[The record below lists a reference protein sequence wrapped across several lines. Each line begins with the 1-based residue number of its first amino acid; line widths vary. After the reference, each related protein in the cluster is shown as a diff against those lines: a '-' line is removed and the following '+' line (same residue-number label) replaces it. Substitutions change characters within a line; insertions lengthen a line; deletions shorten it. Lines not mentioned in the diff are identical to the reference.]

1 MAGAA
6 LSIPELSDGTALLL
20 FSMKH
25 IRSGHVFAAFLL
37 FASAASLAQTPAPTP
52 APPKAQEEIP
62 TYTDSAAS
70 EYVLLPVIVFDKKGR
85 FVDGL
90 QKKDFRVR
98 VDTTGVAI
106 DTFDRDDNA
115 PVSMAFLVDTS
126 GSMDI
131 AGKLTNAKRAIRS
144 IVQGRLPGDDFAL
157 FAFAEG
163 EVKMVADF
171 SSDSRKL
178 LAAMD
183 ELSAGGQTALFDAV
197 AATPR
202 LLKGKNA
209 KRAIILFTDGVD
221 NASKLSPTQ
230 MAEILQQVSTPVYAI
245 GMKNVMY
252 DLLTESQRQELFVD
266 NLKMLAVSSGGRMFL
281 AGGEEDLTPLA
292 AQVNSE
298 VRKQYI
304 LGFSPSGR
312 GELKY
317 RIVFVS
323 VTKKGNW
330 VVRTRRGYRGTAP
343 DSSASVDIQRKEGS

>member
-1 MAGAA
+1 
-6 LSIPELSDGTALLL
+6 
-20 FSMKH
+20 MKH

-163 EVKMVADF
+163 GVKMVADF

-178 LAAMD
+178 LAALD

-202 LLKGKNA
+202 LLKGKNG

-252 DLLTESQRQELFVD
+252 DLLSERQRQELFVD
-266 NLKMLAVSSGGRMFL
+266 NLRMLAASSGGRMFL

>member
-1 MAGAA
+1 MGPSAY
-6 LSIPELSDGTALLL
+6 D
-20 FSMKH
+20 FSMKR
-25 IRSGHVFAAFLL
+25 IFSCLLLIGAVLL
-37 FASAASLAQTPAPTP
+37 FAAVPALRAQTPPAPTP
-52 APPKAQEEIP
+52 APQKPADDIP
-62 TYTDSAAS
+62 TYTETAGS
-70 EYVLLPVIVFDKKGR
+70 EYVLLPVVVFDKKGR

-90 QKKDFRVR
+90 EKKDFRVR
-98 VDTTGVAI
+98 VETTGVQI

-126 GSMDI
+126 GSMEL
-131 AGKLTNAKRAIRS
+131 AAKLTNAKRAIRS
-144 IVQGRLPGDDFAL
+144 IVEGRLPGDDFAL

-163 EVKMVADF
+163 EVKLVADF
-171 SSDSRKL
+171 SANSRKL
-178 LAAMD
+178 LAALD

-209 KRAIILFTDGVD
+209 KRAIVLFTDGVD
-221 NASKLSPTQ
+221 NASKLDATQ

-252 DLLTESQRQELFVD
+252 DLLTESQRKELFVD
-266 NLKMLAVSSGGRMFL
+266 NLRMLAVSSGGRMYL
-281 AGGEEDLTPLA
+281 AGEEDLRPLA
-292 AQVNSE
+292 AKVNSE

-317 RIVFVS
+317 RVVFVS
-323 VTKKGNW
+323 VTRKGNW
-330 VVRTRRGYRGTAP
+330 IVRTRRGYRGTAP
-343 DSSASVDIQRKEGS
+343 DTSASVNVQRKEGS